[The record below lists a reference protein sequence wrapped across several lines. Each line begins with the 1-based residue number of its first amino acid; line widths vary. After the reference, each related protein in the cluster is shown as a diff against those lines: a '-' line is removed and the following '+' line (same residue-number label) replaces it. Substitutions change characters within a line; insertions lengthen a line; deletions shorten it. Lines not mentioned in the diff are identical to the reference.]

1 MKDNVLNRIDLLV
14 QGSVIDFDTG
24 EAIKKIDEELRVNY
38 EICTEDEHYEM
49 FITHLAMSIKR
60 LKEKEKLESTI
71 DDELFNEVKNSPNYY
86 RALGILQNI
95 EDRIE
100 IKLPESEKR
109 FVLLHLC
116 NLLERGKS
124 T

>member
-1 MKDNVLNRIDLLV
+1 MKDNVVNRIDLLV

-24 EAIKKIDEELRVNY
+24 EAIKKIDKELIVNHK
-38 EICTEDEHYEM
+38 ICTEDEHYEM
-49 FITHLAMSIKR
+49 FITHLAMSVKR
-60 LKEKEKLESTI
+60 LKEGEKLELTI
-71 DDELFNEVKNSPNYY
+71 DEELFNEVKNCPNYY
-86 RALGILQNI
+86 RALDILQNI
-95 EDRIE
+95 ENIIE

>member
-1 MKDNVLNRIDLLV
+1 MKDNVANRIDLLV
-14 QGSVIDFDTG
+14 QGDVIDFDTG
-24 EAIKKIDEELRVNY
+24 KTIKKIAQELKANY

-49 FITHLAMSIKR
+49 FITHLAISIKR
-60 LKEKEKLESTI
+60 LKEGQDLESTI
-71 DDELFNEVKNSPNYY
+71 DDELFNEVKNCPNYY
-86 RALGILQNI
+86 RALDILQNI
-95 EDRIE
+95 EDKIE

-116 NLLERGKS
+116 NLLERGRS

>member
-1 MKDNVLNRIDLLV
+1 VKDNVVNRIDLLV
-14 QGSVIDFDTG
+14 QGNVIDFDTG

-49 FITHLAMSIKR
+49 FITHLSMSIKR

-86 RALGILQNI
+86 RARGILQNI

>member
-1 MKDNVLNRIDLLV
+1 MKDNVVNRIDLLV
-14 QGSVIDFDTG
+14 QGNVIDFDTG
-24 EAIKKIDEELRVNY
+24 KAIKKIDEELKVNY

>member
-1 MKDNVLNRIDLLV
+1 MKDNVVNRIDLLV
-14 QGSVIDFDTG
+14 QGNVIDFDTG
-24 EAIKKIDEELRVNY
+24 KAIKKIDEELRVNY

-60 LKEKEKLESTI
+60 LKEGEKLESTI
-71 DDELFNEVKNSPNYY
+71 DDELFNEVKNCPNYY
-86 RALGILQNI
+86 RALAILQNI

-116 NLLERGKS
+116 NLLGRGKS

>member
-1 MKDNVLNRIDLLV
+1 MKNNIINRIDLLV
-14 QGSVIDFDTG
+14 KGSVIDFDTG

-60 LKEKEKLESTI
+60 LKEEEKLESTI
-71 DDELFNEVKNSPNYY
+71 DDELFNEVKNCPNYY

-95 EDRIE
+95 EDGIE